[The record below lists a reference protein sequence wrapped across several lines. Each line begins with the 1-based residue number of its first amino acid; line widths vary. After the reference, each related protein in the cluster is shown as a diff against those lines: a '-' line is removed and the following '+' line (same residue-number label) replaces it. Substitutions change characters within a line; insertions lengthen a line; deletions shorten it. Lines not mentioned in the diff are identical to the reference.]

1 LSGLRGGRRAADG
14 SAWMSPTAAGKVAV
28 PAKQR
33 RRRDNQPFPPVAAH
47 ESGEPC
53 EQGPVGVVEARRLRG
68 APVDGELVAENQE
81 LGFASQVILAEATEN
96 PKRRAECEADES
108 EGKHLRILADPIEPP
123 PHTEPEF

>member
-1 LSGLRGGRRAADG
+1 
-14 SAWMSPTAAGKVAV
+14 V

-33 RRRDNQPFPPVAAH
+33 RRRHEQPVAAD

-53 EQGPVGVVEARRLRG
+53 EQRPVGVVEARRLRG
-68 APVDGELVAENQE
+68 APVDRELVTKNQE
-81 LGFASQVILAEATEN
+81 LGFASEVIPTEAKEN

-108 EGKHLRILADPIEPP
+108 KSKHLRILADPIEPP